1 MNNRVFVGNLSF
13 QTTEDSLRDA
23 FAQFGDVIETKVV
36 MDRDTGRSRGFAF
49 VEMASNDAA
58 TKAIQAMDGQ
68 ELDGRA
74 VRVNL
79 AEPRRTGGG
88 GGGGGGGGRT
98 RNNRW

>member
-13 QTTEDSLRDA
+13 QTTENSLRDA
-23 FAQFGDVIETKVV
+23 FAQYGDVVETKVV

-68 ELDGRA
+68 VLDGRS

-88 GGGGGGGGRT
+88 GGGGGGGS